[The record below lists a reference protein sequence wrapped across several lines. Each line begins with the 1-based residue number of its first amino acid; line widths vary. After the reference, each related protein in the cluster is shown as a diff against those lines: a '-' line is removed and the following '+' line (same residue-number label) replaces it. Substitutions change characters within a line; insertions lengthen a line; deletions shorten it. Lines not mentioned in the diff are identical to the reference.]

1 MIDRIPAVLDSI
13 TNLHEALQVAF
24 NAHINFEKFQIRKKI
39 RTDAQKVVI
48 IFTDGKTQD
57 RKSLKS
63 LMKTKV
69 LYIWLSDVLMRS

>member
-1 MIDRIPAVLDSI
+1 MIDRIPAVLDNI
-13 TNLHEALQVAF
+13 TNLHEALQVVF
-24 NAHINFEKFQIRKKI
+24 NAHNNFDKFEIRKKI

-48 IFTDGKTQD
+48 IITDGKTQD

-69 LYIWLSDVLMRS
+69 LYIWLSDVLLRS